1 MLELIKTFINSQI
14 FAVIV
19 TVVLTFLST
28 LVIDKLKF
36 SRDEKIYLKRKR
48 ECLYQKMYDFS
59 MRLEKDIRDKN
70 KAVMSKATKDLWN
83 DIQVES
89 IFGKQDTM
97 EAFYDLYEDLVT
109 SIDEGNDGYCKAIQ
123 ERNNARILEFYAL
136 IKSELGI
143 LD

>member
-1 MLELIKTFINSQI
+1 MLELIKSFINSQI

-28 LVIDKLKF
+28 LAIDKFKLN
-36 SRDEKIYLKRKR
+36 RDEKIYLKRKR

-97 EAFYDLYEDLVT
+97 EAFYDLFDDLQKNFEQMEDMTEIYE
-109 SIDEGNDGYCKAIQ
+109 E
-123 ERNNARILEFYAL
+123 NNKRILEFYTH

-143 LD
+143 KD

>member
-19 TVVLTFLST
+19 TIILTFVST
-28 LVIDKLKF
+28 LVIDKIKF
-36 SRDEKIYLKRKR
+36 NRDEEIYLKRKR
-48 ECLYQKMYDFS
+48 ECLYQKMHDFS

-109 SIDEGNDGYCKAIQ
+109 SIDDGNDGYCKAIQ
-123 ERNNARILEFYAL
+123 ERNNARILDFYAL

>member
-14 FAVIV
+14 FAVIA

-97 EAFYDLYEDLVT
+97 EASYDLYEDLEA
-109 SIDEGNDGYCKAIQ
+109 SLDSE
-123 ERNNARILEFYAL
+123 NNGWLEIHKQNNTRILEFYVL
-136 IKSELGI
+136 IKQELGI
-143 LD
+143 AD

>member
-1 MLELIKTFINSQI
+1 MLELIKTFISSQI
-14 FAVIV
+14 FAVIA

-97 EAFYDLYEDLVT
+97 EAFYDLFDDLQKNFEQMEDMTEIYV
-109 SIDEGNDGYCKAIQ
+109 E
-123 ERNNARILEFYAL
+123 NNKRILEFYTH

-143 LD
+143 KD

>member
-28 LVIDKLKF
+28 LAIDKLKLN
-36 SRDEKIYLKRKR
+36 RDEKIYLKRKR

>member
-1 MLELIKTFINSQI
+1 MLELIKTFISSQI
-14 FAVIV
+14 FAVIA

-28 LVIDKLKF
+28 LVIDKLKLN
-36 SRDEKIYLKRKR
+36 RDEKIYLKRKR

-97 EAFYDLYEDLVT
+97 EAFYDLFDDLQKNFEQMEDMTEIYV
-109 SIDEGNDGYCKAIQ
+109 E
-123 ERNNARILEFYAL
+123 NNKRILEFYTH

-143 LD
+143 KD

>member
-19 TVVLTFLST
+19 TIILTFVST
-28 LVIDKLKF
+28 LVIDIIKF
-36 SRDEKIYLKRKR
+36 NRDEEIYLKRKR

-123 ERNNARILEFYAL
+123 ERNNARILDFYAL

>member
-19 TVVLTFLST
+19 TIILTFVST
-28 LVIDKLKF
+28 LVIDKIKF
-36 SRDEKIYLKRKR
+36 NRDEEIYLKRKR
-48 ECLYQKMYDFS
+48 ECLYQKMHDFS

-123 ERNNARILEFYAL
+123 ERNNARILDFYAL

>member
-14 FAVIV
+14 FAVIA

-28 LVIDKLKF
+28 LAIDKLKLN
-36 SRDEKIYLKRKR
+36 RDEKIYLKRKR

>member
-14 FAVIV
+14 FAVIA

-97 EAFYDLYEDLVT
+97 EAFYDLYEDLEA
-109 SIDEGNDGYCKAIQ
+109 SLDSE
-123 ERNNARILEFYAL
+123 NNGLLEIHKQNNTRILEFYVL
-136 IKSELGI
+136 IKQELGI
-143 LD
+143 AD

>member
-70 KAVMSKATKDLWN
+70 KAIMSKATKDLWN

-97 EAFYDLYEDLVT
+97 EAFYDLYEDLEA
-109 SIDEGNDGYCKAIQ
+109 SLDNENNDWLEIHKQ
-123 ERNNARILEFYAL
+123 NNTRILEFYVL
-136 IKSELGI
+136 IKQELGI
-143 LD
+143 VD

>member
-1 MLELIKTFINSQI
+1 MLELIKTFISSQI
-14 FAVIV
+14 FAVIA

-59 MRLEKDIRDKN
+59 MRLEKDIRAKN

-89 IFGKQDTM
+89 IFGKQSTM
-97 EAFYDLYEDLVT
+97 EAFYDLFDDLQKNFEQMEDMTEIYV
-109 SIDEGNDGYCKAIQ
+109 E
-123 ERNNARILEFYAL
+123 NNKRILEFYTH

-143 LD
+143 KD

>member
-28 LVIDKLKF
+28 LAIDKLKLN
-36 SRDEKIYLKRKR
+36 RDEKIYLKRKR

-109 SIDEGNDGYCKAIQ
+109 SIDKGNDGYCKAIQ
-123 ERNNARILEFYAL
+123 ERNNARILDFYAL

>member
-1 MLELIKTFINSQI
+1 MLELIKTFISSQI
-14 FAVIV
+14 FAVIA

-28 LVIDKLKF
+28 LIIDKLKF

-97 EAFYDLYEDLVT
+97 EAFYDLFDDLQKNFEQMEDMTEIYV
-109 SIDEGNDGYCKAIQ
+109 E
-123 ERNNARILEFYAL
+123 NNKRILEFYTH

-143 LD
+143 KD

>member
-1 MLELIKTFINSQI
+1 MLELIKTFISSQI
-14 FAVIV
+14 FAVIA

-123 ERNNARILEFYAL
+123 ERNNARILDFYAL

>member
-14 FAVIV
+14 FAVIA

-109 SIDEGNDGYCKAIQ
+109 SIDEENDGYCKAIQ
-123 ERNNARILEFYAL
+123 ERNNARILDFYAL

>member
-19 TVVLTFLST
+19 TSILTFVST
-28 LVIDKLKF
+28 IGIGMVKF
-36 SRDEKIYLKRKR
+36 NRDEKIYLKRKR

-70 KAVMSKATKDLWN
+70 KVLMSKATKDLWN
-83 DIQVES
+83 NIQVES
-89 IFGKQDTM
+89 IFGIQDTM

-109 SIDEGNDGYCKAIQ
+109 SIDEENNDFAKQYKNEIMQ
-123 ERNNARILEFYAL
+123 EF
-136 IKSELGI
+136 
-143 LD
+143 

>member
-14 FAVIV
+14 FAVIA

-28 LVIDKLKF
+28 LAIDKLKLN
-36 SRDEKIYLKRKR
+36 RDEKIYLKRKR

-89 IFGKQDTM
+89 IFGRQSTM
-97 EAFYDLYEDLVT
+97 EAFYDLFDDLQKNFEQMEDMTEIYV
-109 SIDEGNDGYCKAIQ
+109 E
-123 ERNNARILEFYAL
+123 NNKRILEFYTH

-143 LD
+143 KD

>member
-19 TVVLTFLST
+19 TSILTFVST
-28 LVIDKLKF
+28 IGIGMVKF
-36 SRDEKIYLKRKR
+36 NRDEKIYLKRKR

-70 KAVMSKATKDLWN
+70 KVLMSKATKDLWN
-83 DIQVES
+83 NIQVES
-89 IFGKQDTM
+89 IFGIQDTM

-109 SIDEGNDGYCKAIQ
+109 SIDEENNDYCKAIQ
-123 ERNNARILEFYAL
+123 ERNNARILDFYTL

>member
-1 MLELIKTFINSQI
+1 MLELIQTFINSQI

-97 EAFYDLYEDLVT
+97 EAFYDLYEDLEA
-109 SIDEGNDGYCKAIQ
+109 SLDSE
-123 ERNNARILEFYAL
+123 NNGWLEIHKQNNTRILEFYVL
-136 IKSELGI
+136 IKQELGI
-143 LD
+143 AD

>member
-14 FAVIV
+14 FAVIA

-97 EAFYDLYEDLVT
+97 EAFYDLYEDLEA
-109 SIDEGNDGYCKAIQ
+109 SLDSE
-123 ERNNARILEFYAL
+123 NNGWLEIHKQNNTRILEFYVL
-136 IKSELGI
+136 IKQELGI
-143 LD
+143 AD

>member
-1 MLELIKTFINSQI
+1 MLELIKTFIKSQI

-28 LVIDKLKF
+28 LAIDKLKLN
-36 SRDEKIYLKRKR
+36 RDEKIYLKRKR

-97 EAFYDLYEDLVT
+97 EAFYDLFDDLQKNFEQMEDMTEIYV
-109 SIDEGNDGYCKAIQ
+109 E
-123 ERNNARILEFYAL
+123 NNKRILEFYTH

-143 LD
+143 KD